1 MGLSG
6 LLIYAVAI
14 LIMLEKLC
22 TLGPLTIKLWRQN
35 FIYDVTIKIL
45 SLNQNYIVDMIM
57 WPKFANFSISMRAFI
72 ISLIL

>member
-14 LIMLEKLC
+14 LIMSEKLC
-22 TLGPLTIKLWRQN
+22 TLGPLTIKSWRQN
-35 FIYDVTIKIL
+35 FIYDVIIKIL